1 MEKNLIYTLLLVCV
15 IASIL
20 LTVALIDSNQ
30 KVRRLE
36 WDLEE
41 HMELIKNLQKADNL
55 LNKHLLQVN
64 ERMTEVDSHIEFF
77 LTGKWK

>member
-20 LTVALIDSNQ
+20 LTVALIDSNK
-30 KVRRLE
+30 KVRRLK

-41 HMELIKNLQKADNL
+41 QMKLIKNLQKADNF
-55 LNKHLLQVN
+55 LNKHLLQVS